1 LGFFVLESSWGFV
14 FQTWA
19 TLKDKGR

>member
-1 LGFFVLESSWGFV
+1 VLESSWGFV